1 MKKQTEAVYPSKY
14 SKFRL
19 KNITHNTSADDFVF
33 VRSIIKNSLDPIV
46 PLMAGITRADPN
58 YFVNLQTR
66 GFDKRR
72 LVVLEYVIAGSGHIT
87 YNGITKKV
95 SAGDFY
101 LLNSEFNGSYHS
113 DPQDPFVKKWVN
125 LNGQLVPSLLKA
137 HGIKNQ
143 VLILHFDAERY
154 LDDILDILSS
164 YDEGNPQEYDRKL
177 SHVLIDL
184 FVDIRSFQEMQKKE
198 LRSASISEMVKY
210 IDNNLLQNE
219 ITVDSLSNEF
229 YVSRRTVHRMF
240 VKEFNMPPLKY
251 ITAKKME
258 LAQKMLAEDLSVEE
272 VSKQLYFSN
281 PEYFRKVFVSV
292 CGMSPQKYKKQ
303 MQKKS

>member
-1 MKKQTEAVYPSKY
+1 MKKQKETVYPSKY
-14 SKFRL
+14 SQFRL
-19 KNITHNTSADDFVF
+19 KNTTHNTSADDFVF
-33 VRSIIKNSLDPIV
+33 VRSMIRNSLDPIV
-46 PLMAGITRADPN
+46 PLMAGITRADSN
-58 YFVNLQTR
+58 YFVNLQAR

-72 LVVLEYVIAGSGHIT
+72 LVVLEYVISGSGHIT

-101 LLNSEFNGSYHS
+101 LLNSEFTGSYHS
-113 DPQDPFVKKWVN
+113 DPNDPFVKKWVN

-154 LDDILDILSS
+154 LDDILDILSA
-164 YDEGNPQEYDRKL
+164 YNEEDPTEYDRKL

-272 VSKQLYFSN
+272 VSKQLYFSS

>member
-72 LVVLEYVIAGSGHIT
+72 LVDLEYVIAGSGHIT

>member
-1 MKKQTEAVYPSKY
+1 
-14 SKFRL
+14 
-19 KNITHNTSADDFVF
+19 
-33 VRSIIKNSLDPIV
+33 
-46 PLMAGITRADPN
+46 
-58 YFVNLQTR
+58 
-66 GFDKRR
+66 
-72 LVVLEYVIAGSGHIT
+72 
-87 YNGITKKV
+87 
-95 SAGDFY
+95 
-101 LLNSEFNGSYHS
+101 
-113 DPQDPFVKKWVN
+113 
-125 LNGQLVPSLLKA
+125 
-137 HGIKNQ
+137 
-143 VLILHFDAERY
+143 
-154 LDDILDILSS
+154 
-164 YDEGNPQEYDRKL
+164 
-177 SHVLIDL
+177 
-184 FVDIRSFQEMQKKE
+184 
-198 LRSASISEMVKY
+198 MVKY